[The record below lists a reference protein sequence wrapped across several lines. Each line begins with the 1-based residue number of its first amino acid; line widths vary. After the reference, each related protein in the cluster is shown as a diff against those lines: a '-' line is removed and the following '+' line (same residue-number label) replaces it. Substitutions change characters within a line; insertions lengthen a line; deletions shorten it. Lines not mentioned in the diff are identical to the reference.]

1 MAVKGNVAF
10 SKSQFKEKVF
20 FCQKLNKERI
30 IMAALHEILKSSTSN
45 GKQWKA
51 TMTKSHSHDDVT
63 DVFGSNV
70 FNDRVM
76 KERLPK
82 DTYKA
87 LKETIDSGKTLT
99 LEVANVVANAMKDW
113 AIEKGATHYTHWFQ
127 PLTGKTAEKHD
138 SFIAPTA
145 DGGVVME
152 FSGKQL
158 IQGEPDASSF
168 PSGGLRAT
176 FEARGY
182 TAWDCTSPAFLKEDG
197 AGNVTL
203 TIPTAFCSYTGEALD
218 KKTPL
223 LRSMEAV
230 SKQALRVLRALGN
243 STSKRVTA
251 TVGPEQEY
259 FLIDKK
265 YYEQRL
271 DLITAG
277 RTLFGAPAPKG
288 QELEDQYFGAIK
300 DRISAFM
307 RDLDTEL
314 WKMGVLSKTK
324 HNEVAPSQYEMAP
337 IFSTTNIAT
346 DHNQLVME
354 TMQKVA
360 LRHDLVC
367 LLHEKPF
374 AGVNGSG
381 KHNNWSLATD
391 DGFNLL
397 EPGKTPHENEQFLV
411 FLAAV
416 IAAVDKHADKLRAG
430 AANTGNDLR
439 LGANEAPPAIISV
452 FMGEELTDIL
462 MSLAKGKEAKS
473 KGQHFLNIG
482 VDSLPALPKDNTDR
496 NRTSPFAFTGNKF
509 EFRMVP
515 SSASISGPNTVL
527 NTIVAES
534 LDKIAG
540 RLEKAKDVNKEA
552 AAIVKETAIESGRI
566 IFNGNNY
573 SAEWVTEAKKRGPP
587 NIKSTVE
594 ALGYMAN
601 KEAVKLFEKYKVLSE
616 GELHSRYEVYLEI
629 YAKNINIE
637 AQASVAMV
645 KNLFIPA
652 VIAFTSELASTI
664 NNLKSAG
671 ASTKVQKA
679 LLDEVSELLESANK
693 KLAEFEGI
701 LKKAQDEKEAKHKAE
716 AYRDDVVPA
725 MNSLRADIDAL
736 ETFVPSSKWPVPSYA
751 EMLFKL

>member
-1 MAVKGNVAF
+1 MATLHEVAKIVG
-10 SKSQFKEKVF
+10 S
-20 FCQKLNKERI
+20 NGDRTMKER
-30 IMAALHEILKSSTSN
+30 SSSKEVIN
-45 GKQWKA
+45 
-51 TMTKSHSHDDVT
+51 VNRL
-63 DVFGSNV
+63 FGSNV
-70 FNDRVM
+70 FNDKTM

-82 DTYKA
+82 DTYRA
-87 LKETIDSGKTLT
+87 LKETMERGKPLT
-99 LEVANVVANAMKDW
+99 LEVANVVANTMKDW

-127 PLTGKTAEKHD
+127 PLTGRTAEKHD
-138 SFIAPTA
+138 SFISPTA
-145 DGGVVME
+145 DGGIVME

-168 PSGGLRAT
+168 PSGGLRST

-182 TAWDCTSPAFLKEDG
+182 TAWDCTSPAFLKEDA

-230 SKQALRVLRALGN
+230 SRQAVRVLRALGN
-243 STSKRVTA
+243 TSAHRVTS

-265 YYEQRL
+265 YYDQRL
-271 DLITAG
+271 DLITTG
-277 RTLFGAPAPKG
+277 RTLFGGSSPKG

-307 RDLDTEL
+307 RDLDIEL

-324 HNEVAPSQYEMAP
+324 HNEVAPAQYEMAP
-337 IFSTTNIAT
+337 IFSTTNIAA

-391 DGFNLL
+391 DGHNLL
-397 EPGKTPHENEQFLV
+397 EPGKTPHDNEQFLI
-411 FLAAV
+411 FLSSLV
-416 IAAVDKHADKLRAG
+416 IAVDRHADKLRAG

-439 LGANEAPPAIISV
+439 LGANEAPPAIISI

-462 MSLAKGKEAKS
+462 VDLGKGKKASS
-473 KGQHFLNIG
+473 KGQHHLHIG

-515 SSASISGPNTVL
+515 SSTSISGPNTVL
-527 NTIVAES
+527 NTIVAEA
-534 LDKIAG
+534 LDEIAT
-540 RLEKAKDVNKEA
+540 RLEKAKDINKEA
-552 AAIVKETAIESGRI
+552 AAIVKEAVNKHGRI
-566 IFNGNNY
+566 IYNGNNY
-573 SAEWVTEAKKRGPP
+573 SEAWVKEAKKRGIP
-587 NIKSTVE
+587 NIRSTVD
-594 ALGYMAN
+594 ALASMATP
-601 KEAVKLFEKYKVLSE
+601 EAVKLFEKYKVLS
-616 GELHSRYEVYLEI
+616 GKELHSRYEIYLEK
-629 YAKNINIE
+629 YAKDINIE
-637 AQASVAMV
+637 ALCSVDMV
-645 KNLFIPA
+645 KKQFMPTA
-652 VIAFTSELASTI
+652 IAYSGELAETI
-664 NNLKSAG
+664 GSLKSA
-671 ASTKVQKA
+671 AAPVTVQKSRLASLSA
-679 LLDEVSELLESANK
+679 LIGSANT
-693 KLAEFEGI
+693 KLEALEAV
-701 LKKAQDEKEAKHKAE
+701 LAKAQGIHEAKARGV
-716 AYRDDVVPA
+716 AYRDKVVPA
-725 MNSLRADIDAL
+725 MNGLRAEIDQI
-736 ETFVPSSKWPVPSYA
+736 ETLVPAKSWPVPSYA
-751 EMLFKL
+751 EMLFKF